1 MNLKVFLLLF
11 LVGLNLLIFPLIL
24 EVFYLAG
31 DVGFTRALDVARGA
45 FLDAPLRGLAVLT
58 AGSVSEPWLWL
69 QVPFGIIVLR
79 LLWAIIKR
87 RRHSGGDS
95 PEDVKSAGGGQYGT
109 ARWRSTKALSQT
121 LDGLSGTEGGFVVGV
136 KKRRLFHGFE
146 AWVDKADTHC
156 LVIGAT
162 RSGKS
167 RRIILPTIWTL
178 GRAGESMVV
187 TDPKG
192 ELHGRSKTYL
202 EKQGYRVVRIDLREP
217 HCGVRWNLMQPIINA
232 ITEGDA
238 STASQAA
245 WDAAHVITYQR
256 PHHGDPIWP
265 QAQESLTAALML
277 AVASEMPVGRKTMAE
292 CYELLHERGAGDG
305 EDLDNLL
312 RGFPPGHPARSAYGV
327 AALSSD
333 RLRSSIFTGTAAQ
346 LRLWADPAVAWLT
359 GENETD
365 VQVVGEEKAAVFLVI
380 PDERGTRNVLAS
392 LYIAQCYQAL
402 ADLGNR
408 AGGRLTRRV
417 NFLLDEFGNIPP
429 IPDFDKKLTVAAGRN
444 IRFLL
449 AVQDVAQIKAR
460 YGDAHGT
467 VLGNCATW
475 IYLSTADIET
485 AKMISAKTGQHTIKT
500 QSHSSSS
507 RSSTE
512 SNVSE
517 SMTGRALLMPDE
529 VSRWPKNWALVLQ
542 TGQNAAKLRLPDLS
556 QWPAEKDLAL
566 SQVTR
571 RTDIKQEHVSV
582 VQRRTAPILVRRIR
596 PQESSPDDKP
606 VIDTMKGD

>member
-1 MNLKVFLLLF
+1 MLLKLKVFLLLF
-11 LVGLNLLIFPLIL
+11 LVCLNLLVIPLL
-24 EVFYLAG
+24 LDGLYVAG
-31 DVGFTRALDVARGA
+31 DVGFATAWANGVQDVVVR
-45 FLDAPLRGLAVLT
+45 PLSGISVLMGGQVT
-58 AGSVSEPWLWL
+58 EPWLWL
-69 QVPFGIIVLR
+69 QIPLSLINLKLI
-79 LLWAIIKR
+79 WAMFKR
-87 RRHSGGDS
+87 RKRGGIDS

-109 ARWRSTKALSQT
+109 ARWRNAKSLSQT
-121 LDGLSGTEGGFVVGV
+121 LDGLSGNSGGFVVGV
-136 KKRRLFHGFE
+136 KKKRLFHRFD
-146 AWVDKADTHC
+146 AWLDKSDTHC

-178 GRAGESMVV
+178 GRAGESMVI

-192 ELHGRSKTYL
+192 ELHARSKAYL
-202 EKQGYRVVRIDLREP
+202 EKQGYKVARIDLRDP
-217 HCGVRWNLMQPIINA
+217 YCGLRWNLMQPIIKAMAENDM
-232 ITEGDA
+232 G
-238 STASQAA
+238 TAGQAA

-256 PHHGDPIWP
+256 PHQGDPIWP

-277 AVASEMPVGRKTMAE
+277 AVASDAPKGSKTMAE
-292 CYELLHERGAGDG
+292 CYNMLFEQGAGDG
-305 EDLDNLL
+305 EALDLLL
-312 RGFPPGHPARSAYGV
+312 RSFPAGHPAKSAYGV

-359 GENETD
+359 GESETE
-365 VQVVGEEKAAVFLVI
+365 VQLVGEEKAAVFLVI

-402 ADLGNR
+402 ADISNKT
-408 AGGRLTRRV
+408 GGRLKRRV
-417 NFLLDEFGNIPP
+417 NFLLDEFGNIPS

-460 YGDAHGT
+460 YRDAYST

-475 IYLSTADIET
+475 VYLSTADLET
-485 AKMISAKTGQHTIKT
+485 AKMISGKTGQHTIKT

-529 VSRWPKNWALVLQ
+529 VSRWPKNWSLVLQ
-542 TGQNAAKLRLPDLS
+542 TGQNAAKLSLPDLS
-556 QWPAEKDLAL
+556 LWPAENDLVM
-566 SQVTR
+566 SKIPR
-571 RTDIKQEHVSV
+571 RTDSAKHSPTVLRQRPTMIHNAVIKPKEISH
-582 VQRRTAPILVRRIR
+582 
-596 PQESSPDDKP
+596 DDTD
-606 VIDTMKGD
+606 VLNNV